1 MKHSEKVDMYRMIEK
16 DTLIEMLIEA
26 NMVIN
31 RLTEVKNLSM
41 FDVRNTYCTCK
52 QSQCYLMNGGYICTT
67 CNKSIA
73 GSSQVI
79 MNY

>member
-1 MKHSEKVDMYRMIEK
+1 MKHSEKVEMYRMIEK

-31 RLTEVKNLSM
+31 RLTEAKNLYM

-52 QSQCYLMNGGYICTT
+52 QS
-67 CNKSIA
+67 
-73 GSSQVI
+73 
-79 MNY
+79 